1 MQRKNVVSSISKLPA
16 IASASAIQED
26 SMMGSMKGRHRS
38 VTNSK
43 TLNTSYT
50 GRKGAALLNNKNDI
64 NSQQSLL
71 RHKMPAPDISS
82 EVLDV
87 RIQNTDNR

>member
-1 MQRKNVVSSISKLPA
+1 ML
-16 IASASAIQED
+16 
-26 SMMGSMKGRHRS
+26 GSMKGRHRS

-43 TLNTSYT
+43 TLNSSYT

-71 RHKMPAPDISS
+71 RQKMPAAPDISS